1 MGNAAPQGQ
10 GGGPIGG
17 SLQDLVTVQGNGVR
31 YLGLLVNAFKAA
43 FLQFGGTVTSATGG
57 AATLPANPVGFVT
70 ATLPNGTVVK
80 IPYYS

>member
-1 MGNAAPQGQ
+1 MGNAPP
-10 GGGPIGG
+10 GPIGG
-17 SLQDLVTVQGNGVR
+17 SMQDLVTTQKSGVT
-31 YLGLLVNAFKAA
+31 YLGQIIGVLKAA
-43 FLQFGGTVTSATGG
+43 FIQFGGTGTTAAGG

>member
-1 MGNAAPQGQ
+1 MADTPTTSGT
-10 GGGPIGG
+10 
-17 SLQDLVTVQGNGVR
+17 LTDLNTTQQQGVR
-31 YLGLLVNAFKAA
+31 YLGLIIQALKAA
-43 FLQFGGTVTSATGG
+43 FIQFGGTVTTATGG